1 MSDLN
6 ALIEQKRRS
15 RLDAYRIERG
25 DIREHYGIEQTVL
38 AGGYGYRQVLEL
50 VQNGADAILEAEAA
64 GEGPDGVRRIHV
76 LLLGD
81 RLYTAN
87 TGAPLSA
94 EGVDALL
101 QSHSSPKRANQI
113 GRFGLGFKSLLRL
126 GGRLDVLSTSGSLR
140 FDPDRCRRELREE
153 FRVEEAPG
161 LRLAWPLDTN
171 EERRLDPR
179 LAAFEWAA
187 TVVRAEIRVQDQ
199 TQVHDHLRQEIEHFP
214 AEFVLFLP
222 VPVTLHLEVHGGG
235 ESVPRLLRREDDAED
250 NGIATTVLHDS
261 SQQRRWRVVTKEV
274 RVDDAAAQE
283 DATHIHGRAHVPVS
297 WAVPLDAGREEAGRF
312 WAFFPTQTPSYLAGI
327 LNAPW
332 KLNSD
337 RNAIIGGEWNEAL
350 MREAARVVAQHL
362 PSLATADDP
371 GRPLDAFPRQLARQD
386 ELAAPLVEEMW
397 TRLEDAEVVADAAGN
412 LREPRAMWRHPRGDP
427 DLAAAWTGLA
437 SDETCRQFVHP
448 SCERSERASRLEHLA
463 RRLETRAGGNTDAP
477 RLRKAVARDWF
488 AAVATTERD
497 QAIATFRLA
506 DSFAAAVP
514 KKEWETIRA
523 TLAIVPTEDGRLV
536 VPGEAVV
543 APSGCEIA
551 GRAVMADFLQQNRE
565 ACRIAQEVLGVMV
578 LDEAGWRRLLQDD
591 LTSAQQARQD
601 QDNRWRRFW
610 SALRAAPGSVRDS
623 FASAN
628 GVRIRVRRRDGH
640 WSPPDEVLIP
650 GRVIGAG
657 ETGDAN
663 QKFLVDDEENGD
675 DRELLTAIGV
685 SDLPEGS
692 CEPDHSAKPFS
703 EWRSNMR
710 QDFWR
715 SLTSG
720 HRTPHQN
727 HLQPARLAMP
737 RGYGLL
743 TSLTGRPNAVL
754 TLAFVQRLREEGF
767 RGPIRFG
774 HDTRPDAYP
783 KIELNHPLAWWILRN
798 GTVVVGSSS
807 VALAAVIA
815 RREQPAIRRI
825 ADWDKLEPAIEALA
839 TVDFPV
845 LPNPDQLTALWEA
858 IITQEAT
865 AQAVAEDG
873 LGKLWSAAAR
883 DGVVP
888 KTLPS
893 AEGSIPLKKVFV
905 TSSHD
910 LARRARV
917 PQRIV
922 QTLDDDTCREWLRR
936 GARDLA
942 AILRPGWSGEAGPR
956 DLLASAI
963 PELATVLRAEVRD
976 QARFQAVRDLVLALD
991 GERDPIPCFLR
1002 EDVLYVDQ
1010 ERLAPLTRDE
1020 RLRALIDEIGAA
1032 RWLDCTAEEALRRVG
1047 AAEVGRRRRMVAER
1061 TTLPE
1066 RLLRAVGGA
1075 EPLRKAVGSLGDRD
1089 FLAACQPVE
1098 LADLVL
1104 SQLGPATLSTLRDAL
1119 DKEGLDPPG
1128 RWSTAEAREFVAQIG
1143 FPPEFA
1149 AASGGRRD
1157 AEEFVRGPIPLL
1169 PLHDFQ
1175 EEVLG
1180 GLRTVLGR
1188 SPGRR
1193 RAVVSL
1199 PTGAGKTRVTVQA
1212 AVDLV
1217 LRPERGSRRVLWIAQ
1232 MDELCE
1238 QAVQA
1243 FRQVWVNL
1251 GAKDTNLR
1259 IVRLWGGN
1267 PTPALA
1273 KENVPVVVVAS
1284 IQTLNQ
1290 RMGGS
1295 EGDWLA
1301 SPALVV
1307 VDECHHAIAPSYTRL
1322 LRRLDAEA
1330 PRSGAPPQPEPAII
1344 GLSATPFRTDDEE
1357 SARLARRFDN
1367 RWLPGEQEDL
1377 HERCRRQGVLARI
1390 DHESLDS
1397 PATLLDA
1404 DLAALDRLEGRWE
1417 GIDFENLLERINQHL
1432 AGDEARNRL
1441 LVECVRNSS
1450 ERSIL
1455 FFANSVDHAKEMAA
1469 RLHLEGIPAAA
1480 VSGDTPANARRYFIE
1495 RFQQGEIRVLCNHT
1509 ILTTGFDA
1517 PQTDMILIARQ
1528 VFSPVRY
1535 MQMVGRG
1542 MRGKKNGG
1550 TPRCRLVTVLDNL
1563 GRFRDKHPY
1572 HYCAHYFTDSRV

>member
-1 MSDLN
+1 
-6 ALIEQKRRS
+6 
-15 RLDAYRIERG
+15 
-25 DIREHYGIEQTVL
+25 
-38 AGGYGYRQVLEL
+38 
-50 VQNGADAILEAEAA
+50 
-64 GEGPDGVRRIHV
+64 
-76 LLLGD
+76 
-81 RLYTAN
+81 
-87 TGAPLSA
+87 
-94 EGVDALL
+94 
-101 QSHSSPKRANQI
+101 
-113 GRFGLGFKSLLRL
+113 
-126 GGRLDVLSTSGSLR
+126 
-140 FDPDRCRRELREE
+140 
-153 FRVEEAPG
+153 
-161 LRLAWPLDTN
+161 
-171 EERRLDPR
+171 
-179 LAAFEWAA
+179 
-187 TVVRAEIRVQDQ
+187 
-199 TQVHDHLRQEIEHFP
+199 
-214 AEFVLFLP
+214 
-222 VPVTLHLEVHGGG
+222 
-235 ESVPRLLRREDDAED
+235 
-250 NGIATTVLHDS
+250 
-261 SQQRRWRVVTKEV
+261 
-274 RVDDAAAQE
+274 
-283 DATHIHGRAHVPVS
+283 
-297 WAVPLDAGREEAGRF
+297 
-312 WAFFPTQTPSYLAGI
+312 
-327 LNAPW
+327 
-332 KLNSD
+332 
-337 RNAIIGGEWNEAL
+337 
-350 MREAARVVAQHL
+350 
-362 PSLATADDP
+362 
-371 GRPLDAFPRQLARQD
+371 
-386 ELAAPLVEEMW
+386 
-397 TRLEDAEVVADAAGN
+397 
-412 LREPRAMWRHPRGDP
+412 
-427 DLAAAWTGLA
+427 
-437 SDETCRQFVHP
+437 
-448 SCERSERASRLEHLA
+448 
-463 RRLETRAGGNTDAP
+463 
-477 RLRKAVARDWF
+477 VARDWF

-506 DSFAAAVP
+506 DSFASAVP
-514 KKEWETIRA
+514 KKEWGAIRA

-551 GRAVMADFLQQNRE
+551 GRAVMADFLQQDRE
-565 ACRIAQEVLGVMV
+565 ACRIATEILGVRV
-578 LDEAGWRRLLQDD
+578 LDEAGWRRLLEDD
-591 LTSAQQARQD
+591 LQSAERPLGD
-601 QDNRWRRFW
+601 RDDRWRRFW
-610 SALRAAPGSVRDS
+610 SALRAAPESVRDS
-623 FASAN
+623 FASEN
-628 GVRIRVRRRDGH
+628 GVRIRVRRRDRR
-640 WSPPDEVLIP
+640 WTMPDEVLLP
-650 GRVIGAG
+650 GRVIGG
-657 ETGDAN
+657 GDASDPN
-663 QKFLVDDEENGD
+663 QRFLVVDEEHGD
-675 DRELLTAIGV
+675 DRALLSAIGV

-692 CEPDHSAKPFS
+692 CEPDHSAHPYPLS
-703 EWRSNMR
+703 EWRSNTR
-710 QDFWR
+710 QDFR
-715 SLTSG
+715 KSLTSG

-727 HLQPARLAMP
+727 HLQPARLTMP

-743 TSLTGRPNAVL
+743 ASLTGRPNAVL
-754 TLAFVQRLREEGF
+754 TLAFIQRLPEEGF
-767 RGPIRFG
+767 RRRVRFG

-783 KIELNHPLAWWILRN
+783 KLDLNHPLAWWTLRH
-798 GTVVVGSSS
+798 GTAAVAGGS
-807 VALAAVIA
+807 VALAAVVE
-815 RREQPAIRRI
+815 RRGRPAIHRI
-825 ADWDKLEPAIEALA
+825 VDWDKLEPAIEALA
-839 TVDFPV
+839 TVDFRV
-845 LPNPDQLTALWEA
+845 QPNRDQLTALWEA
-858 IITQEAT
+858 LIAQEAT
-865 AQAVAEDG
+865 ATAVAEDG
-873 LGKLWSAAAR
+873 LGDLWSAAAR

-893 AEGSIPLKKVFV
+893 AEGSIPLEEVFV
-905 TSSHD
+905 TTSPD

-942 AILRPGWSGEAGPR
+942 AILRPAWSGEAGPR

-963 PELATVLRAEVRD
+963 PELATVLRAEVKD

-1010 ERLAPLTRDE
+1010 EHLAPLTRDE

-1032 RWLDCTAEEALRRVG
+1032 RWLDCTKEEALRRVG
-1047 AAEVGRRRRMVAER
+1047 AAEVGRRRRMVAEG

-1075 EPLRKAVGSLGDRD
+1075 EPLRKALGSLGDRD

-1119 DKEGLDPPG
+1119 AENGLAPPG
-1128 RWSTAEAREFVAQIG
+1128 RWSTAEAREFVAHID

-1157 AEEFVRGPIPLL
+1157 AEEFVRGPIPLP

-1175 EEVLG
+1175 EEVLD
-1180 GLRTVLGR
+1180 GLRTVLGQG
-1188 SPGRR
+1188 PGRR

-1199 PTGAGKTRVTVQA
+1199 PTGAGKTRVIVQA

-1217 LRPERGSRRVLWIAQ
+1217 LRPESGSRRVLWIAQ

-1243 FRQVWVNL
+1243 FRQVWVNR
-1251 GAKDTNLR
+1251 GARDTDLR

-1267 PTPALA
+1267 PNPAPA
-1273 KENVPVVVVAS
+1273 EEGVPVVVVAS
-1284 IQTLNQ
+1284 IQTLGQ

-1322 LRRLDAEA
+1322 LRWLDAEA

-1357 SARLARRFDN
+1357 SARLARRFDK
-1367 RWLPGEQEDL
+1367 RWLPGEQAAL
-1377 HERCRRQGVLARI
+1377 HDRLCRQGVLARI

-1404 DLAALDRLEGRWE
+1404 DLAELDKLEGRWE
-1417 GIDFENLLERINQHL
+1417 GIDFENLLKRINQHL
-1432 AGDEARNRL
+1432 AGDEERNRL
-1441 LVECVRNSS
+1441 LVECVRNSP

-1455 FFANSVDHAKEMAA
+1455 CFANSVGHAKEMAV

-1480 VSGDTPANARRYFIE
+1480 VSGDTPANARRYFLE
-1495 RFQQGEIRVLCNHT
+1495 RFQQREIRVLCNHT

-1542 MRGKKNGG
+1542 MRGKENGG